1 MSAPIVQCDMVAKRY
16 GRVSAVAGVS
26 FRLEPGEVLSVLG
39 PSGCGKTTLLRL
51 IAGFETPDTG
61 EIRLTGTTVSGP
73 SVHLPPDRRNL
84 GMVFQEFALFPHM
97 TVAENIGF
105 GLHRLLSNER
115 RDRLAEVADVVGL
128 GDLLE
133 RYPHELSG
141 GQQQRVALARTL
153 APRPIAVLLDEP
165 FSNLD
170 AHMRREMSREVQ
182 GILRA
187 DGIATMLVT
196 HDREQAFAMGDRVGV
211 MRDGRL
217 EQLDTADTVYHR
229 PATPFVARLAGTSD
243 FLEGRVQDGLAV
255 TELGGLRFVSEDRA
269 LSDGTRIE
277 LLVRPDDFRVV
288 PDSDGPGV
296 ASFREFRGDESVLVV
311 TLPSGATLRC
321 RQRSRSETA
330 IGTRVRL
337 VQEEGASFL
346 AFPKTEASS

>member
-1 MSAPIVQCDMVAKRY
+1 LTAPIVQCDVVRKQY
-16 GRVSAVAGVS
+16 GRVPAVAGVS

-51 IAGFETPDTG
+51 IAGFEAADSGDIKLLG
-61 EIRLTGTTVSGP
+61 ETVSGP
-73 SVHLPPDRRNL
+73 SVHMPPDRRNV
-84 GMVFQEFALFPHM
+84 GMVFQEFALFPHL
-97 TVAENIGF
+97 TVEENMGF
-105 GLHRLLSNER
+105 GLHRLPSDER
-115 RDRLAEVADVVGL
+115 RNRLAEVTDLVGL
-128 GDLLE
+128 GNLLE

-170 AHMRREMSREVQ
+170 AHMRREISCEVE

-187 DGIATMLVT
+187 DGIATMFVT

-211 MRDGRL
+211 MADGRL
-217 EQLDTADTVYHR
+217 EQLDTPDTVYHR

-243 FLEGRVQDGLAV
+243 FLEGRVQGGLAS
-255 TELGGLRFVSEDRA
+255 TELGGLRYVSENGA
-269 LSDGTRIE
+269 LNDGTPVE

-288 PDSDGPGV
+288 PDPDGPGV
-296 ASFREFRGDESVLVV
+296 ASFQEFRGDESSLVV

-321 RQRSRSETA
+321 RQRSRSDTA

-346 AFPKTEASS
+346 AFPN

>member
-1 MSAPIVQCDMVAKRY
+1 
-16 GRVSAVAGVS
+16 VAGVS
-26 FRLEPGEVLSVLG
+26 LRLEPGEVLSVLG

-51 IAGFETPDTG
+51 IAGFEAADSG
-61 EIRLTGTTVSGP
+61 EIRLMGTTVSGP
-73 SVHLPPDRRNL
+73 SVHLPPDRRNV
-84 GMVFQEFALFPHM
+84 GMVFQEFALFPHL

-105 GLHRLLSNER
+105 GLHRLPSNER
-115 RDRLAEVADVVGL
+115 RGRLAEVTDLVGL

-170 AHMRREMSREVQ
+170 AHMRREISREVE

-187 DGIATMLVT
+187 DGIATMFVT
-196 HDREQAFAMGDRVGV
+196 HDREQAFAMGNRVGV
-211 MRDGRL
+211 MREGRL
-217 EQLDTADTVYHR
+217 EQIDTPDAVYHR

-243 FLEGRVQDGLAV
+243 FLEGRVQEGLAV
-255 TELGGLRFVSEDRA
+255 TELGGLRFVSEDPA
-269 LSDGTRIE
+269 LSDGTWVE
-277 LLVRPDDFRVV
+277 LLVRPDDFHVV
-288 PDSDGPGV
+288 PDPDGPGV

-321 RQRSRSETA
+321 RQGSRA
-330 IGTRVRL
+330 DIAVGTRVGL
-337 VQEEGASFL
+337 VHEEEAAGFL
-346 AFPKTEASS
+346 AFPKGASAS